1 MKSNSFLEA
10 TTLWVSVIETGKAGR
25 FTNTIIFIAMF
36 IRVCPFQ
43 GMALRSSRKSNQIGR
58 PSTQKEN
65 ETRKT
70 HGYTNTFTK
79 THSSL
84 IHSSLNWKQHK
95 RPPTGEEQTAMGNE
109 KQ

>member
-1 MKSNSFLEA
+1 MKSNSFLEV

-70 HGYTNTFTK
+70 HGYTNAFTK
-79 THSSL
+79 T
-84 IHSSLNWKQHK
+84 I
-95 RPPTGEEQTAMGNE
+95 AA
-109 KQ
+109 